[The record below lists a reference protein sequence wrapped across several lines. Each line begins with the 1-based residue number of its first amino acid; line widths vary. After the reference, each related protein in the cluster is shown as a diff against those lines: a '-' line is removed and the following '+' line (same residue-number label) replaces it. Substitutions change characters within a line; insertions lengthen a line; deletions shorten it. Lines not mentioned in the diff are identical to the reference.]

1 MHKLLER
8 QVKRYF
14 GKTLTI
20 DSLDENLINLL
31 KKTLKTFSR
40 FFCLYMETKKLL
52 KYNSFQ
58 IKPYIHLTYRT
69 IKLHSPLLTN
79 KYLKN
84 HK

>member
-1 MHKLLER
+1 MKLLVMATVTVTVTETKKKNNI
-8 QVKRYF
+8 Q
-14 GKTLTI
+14 
-20 DSLDENLINLL
+20 LINLL

-40 FFCLYMETKKLL
+40 FFCLYMETKKLT